1 MSLLGFK
8 AQFAGPVERRE
19 KRQTIRAKVNGHV
32 IGRPIQ
38 LYTGLRTKACRKL
51 VADDPVCTSIEGI
64 GIKPPGHGW
73 LGQVILDGLSLT
85 QAQIADM
92 ARLDGFDDVAAFFE
106 FFRQP
111 EGDAFEGFLIRWDW
125 PSETA

>member
-19 KRQTIRAKVNGHV
+19 KRQTIRKAVHGHA

-51 VADDPVCTSIEGI
+51 VADDPVCTSIEPIEVIENASCVII
-64 GIKPPGHGW
+64 GKTVMRGDE
-73 LGQVILDGLSLT
+73 LVKFA
-85 QAQIADM
+85 QA
-92 ARLDGFDDVAAFFE
+92 DGFADLVAFFE
-106 FFRQP
+106 FFHQP
-111 EGDAFEGFLIRWDW
+111 DGSDFKGFLIRWDW
-125 PSETA
+125 Q